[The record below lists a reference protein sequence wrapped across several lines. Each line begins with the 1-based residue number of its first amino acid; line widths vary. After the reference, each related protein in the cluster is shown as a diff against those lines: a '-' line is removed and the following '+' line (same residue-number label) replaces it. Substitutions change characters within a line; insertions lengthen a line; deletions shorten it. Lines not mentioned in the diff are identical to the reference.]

1 MLVCYLNWRE
11 QVRIEGGKR
20 MYAIVEIRGKQYKVQ
35 EGDIVFVDRMDDVE
49 EGKEVTFDKVL
60 LISDGKKVI
69 IGEDTVK
76 GAKVTASV
84 VGHGRS
90 KKILVFKYKAKKN
103 ERKMR
108 GHRQPYTKIQIE
120 KIATGTKAKK
130 EELPDVKAEKA
141 KKEEKA
147 EKVEKK
153 TTKKAEITETKKVKE
168 TKTK

>member
-1 MLVCYLNWRE
+1 
-11 QVRIEGGKR
+11 

-60 LISDGKKVI
+60 FLSDGKKVT

-76 GAKVTASV
+76 GAKVKATV
-84 VGHGRS
+84 IGHGKS

-120 KIATGTKAKK
+120 KIATATEKKVVEESKTTTTKKT
-130 EELPDVKAEKA
+130 VT
-141 KKEEKA
+141 
-147 EKVEKK
+147 KK
-153 TTKKAEITETKKVKE
+153 TTKKEETK
-168 TKTK
+168 